1 MSPVDPASQLTEE
14 PEVVHW
20 PEMHYV
26 FIEKTGPFMQSAPQA
41 WQEFHKITP
50 AIEEHNA
57 ITGYMSLY
65 KMGPQLYR
73 AGVSVAA
80 PPVSLPAGVAYE
92 KFSGGKYSRFVL
104 TGPFS
109 NLGPATGRA
118 MQLVAEKH
126 IPLRDDYNIEHY
138 VNDPRETPEDKLITE
153 ILFPTS

>member
-1 MSPVDPASQLTEE
+1 
-14 PEVVHW
+14 
-20 PEMHYV
+20 
-26 FIEKTGPFMQSAPQA
+26 MQIAPQA
-41 WQEFHKITP
+41 WQELHKITP
-50 AIEEHNA
+50 AIEEHNT

-65 KMGPQLYR
+65 KIGPQVYR

-80 PPVSLPAGVAYE
+80 QPVNLPAGVAYE

-109 NLGPATGRA
+109 NLGPATGRT

-138 VNDPRETPEDKLITE
+138 VNDPRVTPEEELTTE
-153 ILFPTS
+153 ILFPTA